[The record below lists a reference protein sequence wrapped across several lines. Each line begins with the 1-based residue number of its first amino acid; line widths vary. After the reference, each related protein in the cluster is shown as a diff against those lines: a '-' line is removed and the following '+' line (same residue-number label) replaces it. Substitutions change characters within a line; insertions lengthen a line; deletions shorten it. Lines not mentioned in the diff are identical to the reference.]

1 MADNFF
7 IQLLARL
14 NRQASIN
21 QLNKDVKSLEK
32 TPFYIRLTGML
43 NRSATQRN
51 IHNTVNSISRN
62 TNVTVN
68 ARVSERE
75 LRQSYENAVNNIET
89 QAQNNPINIP
99 VRVDTGNIDLNDIPN
114 AQAEINNQAET
125 MRTVFADYVGIRE
138 IINRINQAIQKAIE
152 NVTELN
158 KAQTDL
164 QIATGKSAEQMKS
177 LMTDYNQLAKDMS
190 STTVNTTD
198 AADQF
203 LRQGKSISETN
214 ELIRDSLILS
224 KIGQIESAD
233 ATTYLT
239 SVMNGFKVETEDV
252 ISVVDKLSATDMAA
266 AVSSGGL
273 AESMSKCANSADVA
287 GVSMDSLIGYI
298 ATVSEV
304 TQKSSSVVGES
315 FKTILARMGKIRLN
329 DWIDEDGTDISGQIN
344 DVEKV
349 LGKFDIKLRE
359 SATEF
364 RNFEDVIYDV
374 GMAWE
379 DFTSVDQNAIAN
391 AFGGVYQRE
400 NVLTLFN
407 NFSRALE
414 LTEVSA
420 NSAGTALEKFAIYED
435 SLEAATNRLTASLEG
450 LAYNNISADFLAEL
464 ADGTAKITEFMDSTR
479 LIQTGITALAFT
491 GAIRGILLI
500 GTGMVNLRNNVVQYT
515 QAMDMSRQSTTLTQA
530 QLQQLAVTTQGLTQ
544 SQLRLV
550 VSSNQL
556 TTQQRLA
563 ILTANGMTQA
573 EAQAQLQTWGLTGAV
588 NAQTTAT
595 FSLRGAWEG
604 LKAAIVSNPIGLV
617 VTVLTTATMAITTF
631 KQKQEE
637 LRQGIKDTAEAVNEE
652 INNLKDLYN
661 TYLDIGEAVSN
672 GTKTKEDL
680 QTATNNLIETLK
692 NEGIEVDELV
702 KKYGNLSEAINK
714 AMIDSIKEKLP
725 DLSAGV
731 TANADTLIEEGN
743 KTVDG
748 MSHGFA
754 LSDKDVDFYDFVTEF
769 IKEYEKINGDDVFT
783 STFEGFDTY
792 RLFVGSNQAR
802 KVGTVTEYK
811 QQLDALTALRQSL
824 FEEYGADVEDNAFYN
839 SITERINALK
849 PLYEEY
855 EKSLAEYNAYNAAI
869 VVGESKLADEP
880 DNFKEYIKYKN
891 DLIEKVLNDENN
903 SGFRG
908 SDEDIKNSISEY
920 LLSDS
925 DLSAFENRLNML
937 SEAKKQ
943 FIAYEGSQKFNFLSG
958 LSDENLEIALK
969 IPDLFEDGLDGA
981 TQKILEW
988 KANPDNVITPEV
1000 DTKTFSDIAD
1010 EVSSKTKLMSTAMEE
1025 MRDTGHISASTY
1037 SEITEMGGNFA
1048 ECLEI
1053 QNGQLVLNVQ
1063 KLKELETQEYK
1074 NKISENE
1081 LTIAML
1087 QREAAT
1093 RAMSNGNWQSIS
1105 RMISDLRKENEFNQL
1120 LIDEINNAKPDNKG
1134 KEDTTDYNKANFE
1147 AEKAKRKHWLEMGK
1161 DNTGKEYTEDMY
1173 YAWLDS
1179 AEGYKHYF
1187 SDLTKYQ
1194 SEYWQYEEECYNY
1207 IVTSAEKNASAELDV
1222 LKDKFD
1228 KGIILTDEYVAGV
1241 NAIYDKYK
1249 DKDGNSL
1256 LSDDFLGDSLDPEKL
1271 YDSRLEEWKKAN
1283 NYDEKDLD
1291 SRKNFA
1297 EYRKSLATE
1306 MFGDE
1311 NSDSYNPKKLA
1322 EEIKESDE
1330 EIADVWKDRVER
1342 EKTYWESLQTQVE
1355 DYYDNEIKKLQEIAD
1370 EEKRI
1375 NKQEEL
1381 RNNLI
1386 KARQELENAKKNKN
1400 QLVFVDGMFKYVED
1414 QEAVLNA
1421 SEKVDDAEQA
1431 IVDYNRETEI
1441 ALLEEQKN
1449 NATEFYKNILK
1460 KFDDY
1465 INHLDGKDIPT
1476 ASDTEVMGAVSDY
1489 AGNTPK
1495 KLYTISEA
1503 ADILCE
1509 RYGID
1514 KNSDVWKNFAT
1525 NVISNNPPILP
1536 MPSIQNNN
1544 IYNNNYNTPVSVN
1557 GVNVRVNGG
1566 LSQKEVEDIVSD
1578 GIETF
1583 AREVSARL
1591 TCLSYKVH

>member
-99 VRVDTGNIDLNDIPN
+99 VRVDTGSIDLNDIPN

-177 LMTDYNQLAKDMS
+177 LMADYNQLAKDMS

-224 KIGQIESAD
+224 KIGQIDSAD

-364 RNFEDVIYDV
+364 RDFEDVIYDV

-450 LAYNNISADFLAEL
+450 LAYNNISADFLKEL
-464 ADGTAKITEFMDSTR
+464 ANGTAKIIEFVDSTK
-479 LIQTGITALAFT
+479 LIQTGVTALAFT
-491 GAIRGILLI
+491 GAIRGILLM

-544 SQLRLV
+544 AQLRLV

-556 TTQQRLA
+556 TTQQRLT

-637 LRQGIKDTAEAVNEE
+637 LRQSIKDTAEAVNEE

-692 NEGIEVDELV
+692 DEGIEVDELV

-743 KTVDG
+743 KSVDG
-748 MSHGFA
+748 MSHDFA
-754 LSDKDVDFYDFVTEF
+754 LSDKDADFYDFVTEF

-792 RLFVGSNQAR
+792 RLFVGSNQAG

-855 EKSLAEYNAYNAAI
+855 EKSLAEYNAYNAAV
-869 VVGESKLADEP
+869 VVGESKLTDEP

-981 TQKILEW
+981 TQKILDW

-1000 DTKTFSDIAD
+1000 GTKIFSDMAD

-1025 MRDTGHISASTY
+1025 MSCTGHISASTY
-1037 SEITEMGGNFA
+1037 SEIMEMGGSFA

-1074 NKISENE
+1074 NKISENN

-1093 RAMSNGNWQSIS
+1093 RAMSNGDWQSIS
-1105 RMISDLRKENEFNQL
+1105 AMITELQKENEFNQL
-1120 LIDEINNAKPDNKG
+1120 LIDEINNTKPDNKG

-1147 AEKAKRKHWLEMGK
+1147 AEKAKRKHWIEMGK
-1161 DNTGKEYTEDMY
+1161 DDQGKKYTEDMY

-1179 AEGYKHYF
+1179 AEGYKKYF

-1194 SEYWQYEEECYNY
+1194 SEYWQCEEECYNY
-1207 IVTSAEKNASAELDV
+1207 IVSSAEKNANAELDV

-1249 DKDGNSL
+1249 DKNGNSL

-1283 NYDEKDLD
+1283 NYDENDLD

-1311 NSDSYNPKKLA
+1311 KSDSHNPKKLA
-1322 EEIKESDE
+1322 EETKEADE

-1400 QLVFVDGMFKYVED
+1400 QLVFVDGMFKYMED
-1414 QEAVLNA
+1414 QEAVLTA
-1421 SEKVDDAEQA
+1421 SKKVDDAEQA
-1431 IVDYNRETEI
+1431 IVDNNRETEM

-1449 NATEFYKNILK
+1449 NASEFYKNILK

-1476 ASDTEVMGAVSDY
+1476 VSDTEVMGAVSDY

-1536 MPSIQNNN
+1536 MPSIQNN